1 MNNTKENLKTL
12 IQLPIHQYNAIIKLI
27 NPKLTNEDLQPMFP
41 EGWDDNNKWPLESKE
56 SNAERWEKWQPH
68 QIRIDAELERQMG
81 C

>member
-41 EGWDDNNKWPLESKE
+41 EGWDDNNKWPKFTNNYESFRKY
-56 SNAERWEKWQPH
+56 
-68 QIRIDAELERQMG
+68 QIQIDEELERQMG